1 MMFYFLDNF
10 SNEKIQEREQQAIER
25 FKKGEE
31 QINQELSS
39 LESKVLEWNS
49 EISSDTEQEQIIKFE
64 AQRQSINKRYSKL
77 QSDYVTE
84 MHYVDEEKIK
94 NYINHRKAEYDRAKK
109 IEIDI
114 KETLDKISSEDL
126 KEWLSN
132 PMLNRWEFI
141 IGLNLK
147 SNDKGEI
154 KYSDDDSEIERFLV
168 FTTKAFDK
176 IINLFNLKEV
186 AKVLKEEKAYKKEE
200 LHDKNFFAINENDN
214 DIGYS
219 RISKIDMS
227 IQKMICSDA
236 RKVTEKSMFFISDIK
251 GKKNKE
257 QDKQDFLYGELIKS
271 LIGEEFIK
279 KGLRKIG
286 FSEANIRAFNFILF
300 KSVPIASRINSLE
313 DKPRKTKDF
322 FNDRDNLTVTFSLD
336 EYMRHYGY
344 KVLDRSDEKNARDEL
359 TASIMCLKA
368 LTLRLTN
375 NVYKEILGIDQDKD
389 LIFGIMTDALVP
401 NEECRNST
409 YKIFLNENYMK
420 LASSKLCDYGT
431 KVISRKAREL
441 NDGENRNKLNR
452 LTEVLLENYVRPNN
466 YNTKGKNGSTKE
478 PNFDKLTVGKILE
491 NMSDTGAYIPSR
503 TSEVKWRTR
512 IKGKLEGYLDEL
524 QKNGILSDWCYYINK
539 KKVYPEDLGKY
550 KREEWENL
558 TIKYKFNDDNK
569 QIKERVDKSKA
580 KAKRKKDSKQK
591 SIERNKAKA
600 KQKANDQV

>member
-10 SNEKIQEREQQAIER
+10 SNEEIREREQQAIER

-49 EISSDTEQEQIIKFE
+49 EISSDTEQEQILKFE
-64 AQRQSINKRYSKL
+64 AQRQSINKRYNKL
-77 QSDYVTE
+77 QSDYVIE
-84 MHYVDEEKIK
+84 MHFIDDEKFK
-94 NYINHRKAEYDRAKK
+94 NYFNHRKAEYDRAKS
-109 IEIDI
+109 IELDL
-114 KETLDKISSEDL
+114 KETLNKTSSEDL
-126 KEWLSN
+126 KEWLSS
-132 PMLNRWEFI
+132 PTLNRWSFI
-141 IGLNLK
+141 IGVNLK

-154 KYSDDDSEIERFLV
+154 KYSDDDSEIDCFLD
-168 FTTKAFDK
+168 FTLKAFNK
-176 IINLFNLKEV
+176 IINLLDLKEV
-186 AKVLKEEKAYKKEE
+186 AKVLKEERACKKEE

-236 RKVTEKSMFFISDIK
+236 RKVTENSMSFISDIK
-251 GKKNKE
+251 GKKDSK
-257 QDKQDFLYGELIKS
+257 QDEQDFLYGKLIKD
-271 LIGEEFIK
+271 LIGEEFIE

-286 FSEANIRAFNFILF
+286 FNAANIRAFNFILF

-313 DKPRKTKDF
+313 DRPRKTKDF
-322 FNDRDNLTVTFSLD
+322 FNDKDNLTVTFSLD

-401 NEECRNST
+401 NEKCKNST

-420 LASSKLCDYGT
+420 LASSKLCDYET
-431 KVISRKAREL
+431 KVISRKARRL
-441 NDGENRNKLNR
+441 NGGENENKLDR
-452 LTEVLLENYVRPNN
+452 LTDVLLENYVRPNN

-550 KREEWENL
+550 EREEWENL

-569 QIKERVDKSKA
+569 QIKDRVDKSKA
-580 KAKRKKDSKQK
+580 KAKRKKDREQK